1 MEYFEILTRDGLELR
16 GKKMLPQEPFATK
29 PKGILCIVHGFGEH
43 QERYQHVAEAVNL
56 AGFACYSFDLR
67 GHGKSEG
74 KRGHARQ
81 HDYLLDDVEE
91 LLIAARLDYNDTPM
105 FLMGHSFG
113 GHIVANFLLKRT
125 TSEVVAAILSAPWL
139 KLAFEPPVLKVKLAH
154 LMKKIWPSYS
164 DTSELDLSKLS
175 RDEAVVQAYANDP
188 LVLKKIS
195 AGLFS
200 SILSASDWAIE
211 NAAKLKIPTLLY
223 HGTADQVISIEGS
236 EQFAKNSNENLT
248 FERLEGVYH
257 EPHNDYGKEEVV
269 QKIIEWM
276 STHC

>member
-1 MEYFEILTRDGLELR
+1 MLVRALVFSTTSKGL
-16 GKKMLPQEPFATK
+16 FH
-29 PKGILCIVHGFGEH
+29 GIGQLV
-43 QERYQHVAEAVNL
+43 Q
-56 AGFACYSFDLR
+56 
-67 GHGKSEG
+67 
-74 KRGHARQ
+74 
-81 HDYLLDDVEE
+81 
-91 LLIAARLDYNDTPM
+91 LLIAALGTRLLGPATAARAHV
-105 FLMGHSFG
+105 FIRALG
-113 GHIVANFLLKRT
+113 ILLGVGLGKGCPLL
-125 TSEVVAAILSAPWL
+125 AQILVLLLDIGYLLIKGLFALLGRLSVPRL
-139 KLAFEPPVLKVKLAH
+139 IGFKLGFEPLLLTRIALALVLAH